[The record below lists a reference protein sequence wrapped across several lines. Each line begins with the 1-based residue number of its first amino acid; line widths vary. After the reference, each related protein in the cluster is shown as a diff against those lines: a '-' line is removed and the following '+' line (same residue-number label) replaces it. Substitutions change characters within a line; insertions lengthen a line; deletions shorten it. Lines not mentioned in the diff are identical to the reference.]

1 MENNNKGLTPAQIA
15 RRKYEEKNREERK
28 QASAQFSTF
37 IPREMYDDINAFLK
51 RHKISKVQLIFE
63 GFEALRNQ
71 YEPRDKK

>member
-1 MENNNKGLTPAQIA
+1 MDNNNKGLTPAQIA

-37 IPREMYDDINAFLK
+37 IPRQMYNDINAFLEK
-51 RHKISKVQLIFE
+51 YKLSKVQLIFE

>member
-1 MENNNKGLTPAQIA
+1 VDKNNLTPAQIA

-37 IPREMYDDINAFLK
+37 IPREMYNDINAFLEK
-51 RHKISKVQLIFE
+51 HKISKVQLIFE
-63 GFEALRNQ
+63 GFEALRKQ